1 MTIRYSSN
9 VDCASYR
16 ISCQLDRIAD
26 QMVQFDWSALWS
38 TLIATLVGAVVAL
51 IGAWWL
57 DQRKTQ
63 SETAREK
70 ERATQAAAAAYEER
84 LESLIF
90 RVVALLGER
99 RALIAVAPGQ
109 VPPSADLLAAVDTVR
124 IVAREDDAKAAKA
137 LQYALGRV
145 DKLAI
150 PAQDIK
156 LRVIGQ
162 IIRAWR
168 EDSHSAMKATE
179 RFDGVQP

>member
-1 MTIRYSSN
+1 MG
-9 VDCASYR
+9 
-16 ISCQLDRIAD
+16 
-26 QMVQFDWSALWS
+26 QFDWSALWS

-63 SETAREK
+63 SEAAREK
-70 ERATQAAAAAYEER
+70 ERARRTAAAAYEER

-90 RVVALLGER
+90 RVVELLGAR
-99 RALIAVAPGQ
+99 RTLIAVVSEQ
-109 VPPSADLLAAVDTVR
+109 VPPSTDLLAAADTVR
-124 IVAREDDAKAAKA
+124 IVARGDDAKAAKA

-150 PAQDIK
+150 SAQDIE

-168 EDSHSAMKATE
+168 EDSHSALKATE
-179 RFDGVQP
+179 RFDGVRP